1 MIGLGNLIRRNCRLF
16 FKDKGMFFTS
26 LITPVIL
33 LVLYATFLAKVYRD
47 SFNSAL
53 PDIMQVSDKLIDAT
67 VGGQLFSSLLAVS
80 CVTVAFCS
88 NMLIVQ
94 EGKRYAKGSYSDSC
108 KQIHAGAEL
117 LHGNPYF
124 NTYGVPDC
132 NRSLLYISCRNR
144 LVHVRLGCCFH
155 TA

>member
-1 MIGLGNLIRRNCRLF
+1 MMGLGNLIRRNCRLF

-67 VGGQLFSSLLAVS
+67 VGDGPSAY
-80 CVTVAFCS
+80 
-88 NMLIVQ
+88 I
-94 EGKRYAKGSYSDSC
+94 
-108 KQIHAGAEL
+108 
-117 LHGNPYF
+117 PYQQ
-124 NTYGVPDC
+124 G
-132 NRSLLYISCRNR
+132 
-144 LVHVRLGCCFH
+144 
-155 TA
+155 

>member
-1 MIGLGNLIRRNCRLF
+1 MMGLGNLIRRNCRLF

-67 VGGQLFSSLLAVS
+67 VGGELFSSLLAVS
-80 CVTVAFCS
+80 CVT
-88 NMLIVQ
+88 
-94 EGKRYAKGSYSDSC
+94 GSLSAPIC
-108 KQIHAGAEL
+108 L
-117 LHGNPYF
+117 
-124 NTYGVPDC
+124 
-132 NRSLLYISCRNR
+132 
-144 LVHVRLGCCFH
+144 
-155 TA
+155 

>member
-1 MIGLGNLIRRNCRLF
+1 MMGLGNLIRRNCRLF
-16 FKDKGMFFTS
+16 FKDKGMLFTS

-53 PDIMQVSDKLIDAT
+53 PDAMQISDKLIDAT
-67 VGGQLFSSLLAVS
+67 VGGELFSSLLAVS
-80 CVTVAFCS
+80 CVTYS
-88 NMLIVQ
+88 SGQ
-94 EGKRYAKGSYSDSC
+94 GKRYAKGSYSDSC